1 MYFFRIKSYFKFINA
16 QDFNQLDFKHQTIM
30 GVLNSSRAVI
40 YTGAKS
46 WKLASLSS
54 MNSKVSFSSSGV
66 TSENKNKS
74 YSCSPILS
82 SKTVTLLKSEIL
94 KARCNSSDASDG
106 KNSGFFGPEAAID
119 KTGKVN
125 RWSMF
130 VPAFMTHL
138 CKLDVLYIHKF
149 IYDSVEALLF

>member
-1 MYFFRIKSYFKFINA
+1 
-16 QDFNQLDFKHQTIM
+16 M

-40 YTGAKS
+40 YSGAKS

-66 TSENKNKS
+66 AFENKNKS

-138 CKLDVLYIHKF
+138 CKLDTLCIQK
-149 IYDSVEALLF
+149 IT

>member
-1 MYFFRIKSYFKFINA
+1 
-16 QDFNQLDFKHQTIM
+16 M

-40 YTGAKS
+40 YSGAKS

-66 TSENKNKS
+66 TFENKNKS

-106 KNSGFFGPEAAID
+106 KKSGFFGPEAAID

-149 IYDSVEALLF
+149 IYDLDGRIVEIITLNFYSFCF